1 MLNRLHRFMD
11 LTERQKDA
19 VFSVVLGT
27 LLSQLSYSSKKE
39 GAEAVLHNIDAQLN
53 TLEVKSM
60 TPTFCCY
67 CEAAPTHSA
76 NLTGQGGYTQLVA
89 CTNHSKEFPQ
99 YKWEQIK
106 EETK

>member
-1 MLNRLHRFMD
+1 MKNRLHRFMD

-27 LLSQLSYSSKKE
+27 LIAQLSYSSKKE
-39 GAEAVLHNIDAQLN
+39 GAEAVLNNIDAQLN
-53 TLEVKSM
+53 TMEVKSM

-67 CEAAPTHSA
+67 CESTPTHSVK
-76 NLTGQGGYTQLVA
+76 LLGKDGYIQLVA
-89 CTNHSKEFPQ
+89 CTNHSKEFSQ